1 MCSHHDIAEKM
12 AELALSN
19 NHSLTHSI
27 TDHFWDA
34 TLKYHKSSV
43 PMYNKPLLRN
53 QHILSVNKI
62 SWFYTQKSIQQES
75 WFSDYAMVI
84 KLGLYIKL
92 YFEDLFE

>member
-1 MCSHHDIAEKM
+1 
-12 AELALSN
+12 
-19 NHSLTHSI
+19 
-27 TDHFWDA
+27 
-34 TLKYHKSSV
+34 
-43 PMYNKPLLRN
+43 MYNKPLLRN
-53 QHILSVNKI
+53 QHILSVNQI